1 MYALP
6 IWSSITTTTKR
17 YTHNHYLKAGTYTAG
32 FFANIACQIQNFV
45 YRRTMEMD
53 DVVKAF
59 GALAQETRLKILE
72 LLVSADK
79 DGMAAGDIAL
89 ALGVPQNT
97 LSFHLNQLEYADII
111 TRRRAGR
118 FIIYSVNRDGMKSFL
133 HYIVQNCIQK

>member
-1 MYALP
+1 
-6 IWSSITTTTKR
+6 
-17 YTHNHYLKAGTYTAG
+17 
-32 FFANIACQIQNFV
+32 
-45 YRRTMEMD
+45 MEMD

-59 GALAQETRLKILE
+59 SALAQETRLKILE